1 MDRHPPLINT
11 DHPFFDLPIEDR
23 GEVFGGMPINTDQPI
38 SQEEIILNQTRPGG
52 GIGLSEQIINQAK
65 PGAYLYPGM
74 LN

>member
-1 MDRHPPLINT
+1 MSDLDWSENFTRHPPE
-11 DHPFFDLPIEDR
+11 DLTTGP
-23 GEVFGGMPINTDQPI
+23 PI

-65 PGAYLYPGM
+65 PGAYIYPPGM